1 LTLSEAAVRKTL
13 VITGV
18 TGFLGSDV
26 AKHQVAAGNNVIGV
40 VRKNSD
46 LARLES
52 IRSRITLVES
62 SSESLIRIFEAGVD
76 AVIHTSTCYGRGN
89 ESPSDLLEANIGFPL
104 RLLEAALASNVPAF
118 LNTDS
123 FFSSND
129 PLSSYLAEYSLS
141 KRHFTE
147 WARIACVDRP
157 ICFINIRLEHL
168 YGPGDQESKFIN
180 WLVHQCLSNVKEI
193 NLTPGGQ
200 KRDFIYLDDAVTAFN
215 CILDCV
221 ATIGNGFHQVGL
233 GTGKMQTMRSLIEEV
248 HRISG
253 STTTLN
259 FGALP
264 YRLFEQMESVADN
277 SFLKNHGWESKV
289 ELDNGIRNIIT
300 DIRQQHSK
308 AT

>member
-1 LTLSEAAVRKTL
+1 MSEAAVRKTL

-18 TGFLGSDV
+18 TGFLGSHV
-26 AKHQVAAGNNVIGV
+26 AKHQVAAGNNVIGI

-46 LARLES
+46 LARIES
-52 IRSRITLVES
+52 IRSRITLVET

-89 ESPSDLLEANIGFPL
+89 ESPSDILEANIGFPL
-104 RLLEAALASNVPAF
+104 RLLEAALVSNVPAF

-123 FFSSND
+123 FFSSNNI
-129 PLSSYLAEYSLS
+129 LGSYLAGYSLS
-141 KRHFTE
+141 KRHFAE
-147 WARIACVDRP
+147 WARMACVDRQ

-193 NLTPGGQ
+193 NLTSGDQ
-200 KRDFIYLDDAVTAFN
+200 KRDFIYLEDAVTAFN
-215 CILDCV
+215 CILGSVV
-221 ATIGNGFHQVGL
+221 AVGNGFHQVGL

-253 STTTLN
+253 STTKLN

-264 YRLFEQMESVADN
+264 YRHYEQMESVADN
-277 SFLKNHGWESKV
+277 SYLKKHGWESKV
-289 ELDNGIRNIIT
+289 KLDDGIRNIIA
-300 DIRQQHSK
+300 DIRRQHSN

>member
-1 LTLSEAAVRKTL
+1 MSEAAVRKTL

-18 TGFLGSDV
+18 TGFLGSHI
-26 AKHQVAAGNNVIGV
+26 AKHQVDAGNIVIGI

-46 LARLES
+46 LTRLES
-52 IRSRITLVES
+52 IRSRIKLIES
-62 SSESLIRIFEAGVD
+62 SSENIIRTFEAGVD

-104 RLLEAALASNVPAF
+104 RLLDAALASNVPAF

-123 FFSSND
+123 FFSSNN
-129 PLSSYLAEYSLS
+129 PLGTYLAEYSLS

-147 WARIACVDRP
+147 WARLACVNRS
-157 ICFINIRLEHL
+157 ICFFNIRLEHL

-180 WLVHQCLSNVKEI
+180 WLVHQCLKNVKEI

-200 KRDFIYLDDAVTAFN
+200 KRDFIYIDDAVAAFN
-215 CILDCV
+215 CILNSMAAV
-221 ATIGNGFHQVGL
+221 GNGFHQVGL
-233 GTGKMQTMRSLIEEV
+233 GTGKMQTMRNLIEEV
-248 HRISG
+248 HRIIG

-264 YRLFEQMESVADN
+264 YRLYEQMESVADN
-277 SFLKNHGWESKV
+277 SYLKNLGWKSKV
-289 ELDNGIRNIIT
+289 KLDYGIRKIIT
-300 DIRQQHSK
+300 DIRRKNSN